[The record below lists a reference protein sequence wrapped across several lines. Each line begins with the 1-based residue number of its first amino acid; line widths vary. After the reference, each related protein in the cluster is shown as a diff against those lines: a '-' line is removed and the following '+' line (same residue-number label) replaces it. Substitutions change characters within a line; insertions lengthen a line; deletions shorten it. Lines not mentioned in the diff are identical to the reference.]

1 MKRYVFFFVLSMISA
16 TSCKKSGLDIVEKF
30 VQEVKADSYYYEELP
45 DFNIRHIDALLAHA
59 GDEQL
64 VGRFPWPPYS
74 SYYPGEKEVGLVMLY
89 AIEAIRRPDSEPLRG
104 VHIYDTNDPERQVA
118 LDDVLPLYQKWWSDN
133 KGKGASA
140 LEKLDPLE
148 GTGLVWLGT
157 AVPEGL

>member
-1 MKRYVFFFVLSMISA
+1 MKNWGYLLLFWIALGA
-16 TSCKKSGLDIVEKF
+16 CEKKSNTDLVDKF
-30 VQEVKADSYYYEELP
+30 VREVKADSYFREELP
-45 DFNIRHIDALLAHA
+45 DFNIRHIDALSAHA

-74 SYYPGEKEVGLVMLY
+74 SYFPGEKEVGLVMLY

-104 VHIYDTNDPERQVA
+104 VHVYDINEPERKVT
-118 LDDVLPLYQKWWSDN
+118 LDDVLPLYQKWWSEN

-140 LEKLDPLE
+140 LDKIDPLQ

>member
-1 MKRYVFFFVLSMISA
+1 MRNWCCLFVFLFA
-16 TSCKKSGLDIVEKF
+16 AGACKKANDTDLVEKF
-30 VQEVKADSYYYEELP
+30 VREVKAGEYLYEELP
-45 DFNIRHIDALLAHA
+45 DFGTRHIEALFAHA

-64 VGRFPWPPYS
+64 VRRFPWPSYS

-104 VHIYDTNDPERQVA
+104 VHIYDMNDPERKVT
-118 LDDVLPLYQKWWSDN
+118 LDEVLPLYQQWWTKN
-133 KGKGASA
+133 KGKSAGAIQS
-140 LEKLDPLE
+140 LDPLE